1 MKKVKL
7 IRPTINCSYN
17 VKNSFYQIFTTCY
30 AQNSPKIKSPQ
41 NLLKFGNLIFQV
53 RRSLL

>member
-7 IRPTINCSYN
+7 IRPIINCSYN
-17 VKNSFYQIFTTCY
+17 VKNSFYQIFTNCY

-53 RRSLL
+53 RRSLF

>member
-7 IRPTINCSYN
+7 IRPIINCSYN
-17 VKNSFYQIFTTCY
+17 VKNSFYQIFITCY
-30 AQNSPKIKSPQ
+30 AQNSPKINCPQ